1 MNDNTQ
7 PFQKTDSKTKSIPW
21 VEKYRPNHYQDIIL
35 EPVNKKIFSTILK
48 KGTFPNLLL
57 YGPPGT
63 GKTTTIMNLTKLFLQ
78 TFYVYGKE
86 LIVHLNA
93 SDERGIDVIRNQI
106 NIFTKTSVLFNKGV
120 KFIILDEADY
130 MTKNAQQSLR
140 TIIHERNPNIK
151 FCIICNY
158 ISKIDESLKHEFIS
172 VRFNNLPKEPIFQL
186 LERISHKESI
196 SYQPE
201 YIENIINLFRSDI
214 RSMINYLQIHQY
226 ENQTKIYIKEKD
238 FESIYN
244 KLSVHIENEELIPSC
259 IQMMYQQIQES
270 CYNSRTDENEYFLQ
284 FCYWILHTKMKEYT
298 TTESISKCMEIYS
311 FLSYALHAFHV
322 DIHYRVQFVLYNL
335 KRCLNES
342 SVSE

>member
-1 MNDNTQ
+1 MSIST
-7 PFQKTDSKTKSIPW
+7 KTIPW

-35 EPVNKKIFSTILK
+35 EPINKKIFSTILK

-78 TFYVYGKE
+78 KFYVYGKE

-106 NIFTKTSVLFNKGV
+106 NIFTKTNVLFNKGL

-140 TIIHERNPNIK
+140 TIIHERKPNIK

-172 VRFNNLPKEPIFQL
+172 LRFNNLPREPIYQL
-186 LERISHKESI
+186 LECISIKESI
-196 SYQPE
+196 SYKPE
-201 YIENIINLFRSDI
+201 YIQNIINLFRSDI

-226 ENQTKIYIKEKD
+226 ENHKHIYMKEQD
-238 FESIYN
+238 FESIYG
-244 KLSVHIENEELIPSC
+244 KLSIHMENEILIPSY
-259 IQMMYQQIQES
+259 IQMIYQQIQEA
-270 CYNSRTDENEYFLQ
+270 CYKSKTDENEYFTH
-284 FCYWILHTKMKEYT
+284 FCYWILKSKMKTYT
-298 TTESISKCMEIYS
+298 DIESMSICMEIYS

-322 DIHYRVQFVLYNL
+322 NIQYRFHFILYNL
-335 KRCLNES
+335 IRCLNES
-342 SVSE
+342 SVSK